1 MDSHLVTWLI
11 QFGPAV
17 LFFAQV
23 FGIVGLPIPDEFLLT
38 VAGALV
44 QRGQL
49 NGVATVVAA
58 IAGCTCGITFSYVL
72 GRTVGLHA
80 IHKYVRVHKPAVE
93 RAQRW
98 FQRFGGWL
106 LMFGYF
112 IPGVRHVSAIAAG
125 SADFTYPRFTR
136 FAYPGA
142 VMWCSTFLSAGYFG
156 GQELE
161 GAFSAVQAH
170 PAAIGVTAAA
180 AALAISLLVLRSRRP
195 SL

>member
-1 MDSHLVTWLI
+1 VDNHLVTWLI

-49 NGVATVVAA
+49 NPVTTVAA
-58 IAGCTCGITFSYVL
+58 AIGGCTCGITFSYTL

-80 IHKYVRVHKPAVE
+80 IHRYVRVHKPAVE

-125 SADFTYPRFTR
+125 SADFSYPQFTR

-142 VMWCSTFLSAGYFG
+142 VLWCTTFLSAGYFG
-156 GQELE
+156 GQQLE
-161 GAFSAVQAH
+161 GAISAIQRHLAGI
-170 PAAIGVTAAA
+170 ALTAAA
-180 AALAISLLVLRSRRP
+180 AIAISLLVLRSRRT

>member
-1 MDSHLVTWLI
+1 VDNHLVTWLI

-49 NGVATVVAA
+49 NTVATVAAA
-58 IAGCTCGITFSYVL
+58 IGGCTCGITFSYTL

-80 IHKYVRVHKPAVE
+80 IHKYVRVHKAGVE
-93 RAQRW
+93 R
-98 FQRFGGWL
+98 
-106 LMFGYF
+106 
-112 IPGVRHVSAIAAG
+112 VSAIAAG
-125 SADFTYPRFTR
+125 SADVTYPQFAR

-142 VMWCSTFLSAGYFG
+142 VLWCTTFLSAGYFG
-156 GQELE
+156 GQQLE
-161 GAFSAVQAH
+161 GAISAVQRHLAG
-170 PAAIGVTAAA
+170 IVLTAAA
-180 AALAISLLVLRSRRP
+180 AVAISLLVLRSRRT

>member
-1 MDSHLVTWLI
+1 VASHLVSWLVE
-11 QFGPAV
+11 FGPLV

-49 NGVATVVAA
+49 NGVATIAAA
-58 IAGCTCGITFSYVL
+58 IAGCTCGITFSYTL

-80 IHKYVRVHKPAVE
+80 IHKYVRVHKQGVE

-125 SADFTYPRFTR
+125 SADLTYPRFAR

-142 VMWCSTFLSAGYFG
+142 VLWCSTFLSAGYFG

-161 GAFSAVQAH
+161 GAFAALQAH
-170 PAAIGVTAAA
+170 LAGVLITAA
-180 AALAISLLVLRSRRP
+180 AALAISLLVLRGRRTSP
-195 SL
+195 

>member
-1 MDSHLVTWLI
+1 VANHLVAWLVE
-11 QFGPAV
+11 FGPAV

-49 NGVATVVAA
+49 NAPATVGAA
-58 IAGCTCGITFSYVL
+58 FAGCGCGITFSYLL

-80 IHKYVRVHKPAVE
+80 IHDYVRVHKDAVA

-125 SADFTYPRFTR
+125 SAAFTYPQFTR

-142 VMWCSTFLSAGYFG
+142 VLWCSVFLSAGYFG
-156 GQELE
+156 NQQLE
-161 GAFSAVQAH
+161 SAFSAIHRHLLAV
-170 PAAIGVTAAA
+170 GLTAAA
-180 AALAISLLVLRSRRP
+180 VVAVALLVVRSRRTP
-195 SL
+195 L